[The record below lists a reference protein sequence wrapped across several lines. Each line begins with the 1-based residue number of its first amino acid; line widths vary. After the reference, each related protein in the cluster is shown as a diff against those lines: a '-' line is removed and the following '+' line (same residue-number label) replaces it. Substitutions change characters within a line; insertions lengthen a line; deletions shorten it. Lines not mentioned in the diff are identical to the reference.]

1 LDFRLD
7 LDAVAAAL
15 DAVERRCW
23 LFENM
28 PLDPLHRDWLR
39 ERAWVRTVHGTTR
52 IEGNTLN
59 GLEVEQLKDVSFE
72 RALG

>member
-1 LDFRLD
+1 
-7 LDAVAAAL
+7 
-15 DAVERRCW
+15 
-23 LFENM
+23 M